1 MKHKILFPILL
12 LGSINAANAD
22 TITVDG
28 DLSDWGISPGSGN
41 SVWTP
46 NAGTDYIVED
56 QHANYLSP
64 GYGGQA
70 YDAEALYSRIENGT
84 LYIGMATGH
93 NPEKLQN
100 PPHSYGAGDFAIDF
114 GQDGSYELG
123 INVKP
128 IWDTFGVT
136 GEVYNNVTWGL
147 GEFSDNSLTGYVKSE
162 HPTSILNG
170 NSIGTASLAISSS
183 AVTGY
188 GNWQSDEHY
197 FYEVGVALNLL
208 TAAGWNGNAFNIH
221 WTMNCANDSILL
233 ATVSTLPGSGSAN
246 VPEPST
252 ILLILVAL
260 ISTLSFSKRK
270 NGVQSLNA

>member
-46 NAGTDYIVED
+46 NAGTNYIVED

-93 NPEKLQN
+93 NPEN
-100 PPHSYGAGDFAIDF
+100 TSYGAGDFAIDF

-128 IWDTFGVT
+128 SWDTFGVA
-136 GEVYNNVTWGL
+136 GGVYNNVTWGEGL
-147 GEFSDNSLTGYVKSE
+147 WNDNSSTGYVKSE
-162 HPTSILNG
+162 HPTSILSG
-170 NSIGTASLAISSS
+170 DSLGTANLAISSS

-188 GNWQSDEHY
+188 GDWQNDEHY

-208 TAAGWNGNAFNIH
+208 TAAGWNGSAFNIH

-233 ATVSTLPGSGSAN
+233 ATVSTLPDSGSAN

-252 ILLILVAL
+252 ILLILLAL

>member
-1 MKHKILFPILL
+1 MKHKILLPILL

-41 SVWTP
+41 SAWTP
-46 NAGTDYIVED
+46 NAGIDYIVED
-56 QHANYLSP
+56 QTGPLTTYLTP

-70 YDAEALYSRIENGT
+70 YDAEAMYSRIENGT

-93 NPEKLQN
+93 NPEN
-100 PPHSYGAGDFAIDF
+100 TTYGAGDFAIDF

-128 IWDTFGVT
+128 GWDSFGVA
-136 GEVYNNVTWGL
+136 GGVYNNITWGEGL
-147 GEFSDNSLTGYVKSE
+147 WSDNASTGYVKSE
-162 HPTSILNG
+162 HPTSILSG
-170 NSIGTASLAISSS
+170 DSLGTASLAISSS
-183 AVTGY
+183 PVSGY
-188 GNWQSDEHY
+188 GDWQQDDHY

-208 TAAGWNGNAFNIH
+208 TAAGWSGNAFNIH

-233 ATVSTLPGSGSAN
+233 ATVSTLPGLGSAN

-252 ILLILVAL
+252 ALLILLAL
-260 ISTLSFSKRK
+260 ISTLSFNKRK
-270 NGVQSLNA
+270 AGAQSLNA